1 MSYQPLF
8 PPLPSAVAEEALPEP
23 YFTLLR
29 MMRDGRTFA
38 EIASEI
44 GVRVKAIGYRAQIL
58 RDRLPNGSVPPVTRR
73 ISTTRSAE
81 TLSEMDRRIIA
92 LRAEGRTLNEI
103 ADACA
108 ISSQQAVYARLKR
121 LQKIVPEEVS
131 FAKPKKRSDSRTSE
145 FSEKI
150 ECIRCRRAFMSWD
163 KRRNRICG
171 QCKHNPTEDMGGMD
185 EHRMHLV

>member
-8 PPLPSAVAEEALPEP
+8 PPLPSAIAEEALPEP

-29 MMRDGRTFA
+29 MMRAGNTLA

-44 GVRVKAIGYRAQIL
+44 GVRAKALGYRVQLL

-73 ISTTRSAE
+73 ISTTRTAE
-81 TLSEMDRRIIA
+81 TLSETDRRIMSM
-92 LRAEGRTLNEI
+92 RADGRTLNEI

-108 ISSQQAVYARLKR
+108 ISSQQAVYERLKR
-121 LQKIVPEEVS
+121 LEKIVHGEVS
-131 FAKPKKRSDSRTSE
+131 LAKPIKGRGSRTSE
-145 FSEKI
+145 FAEKI
-150 ECIRCRRAFMSWD
+150 ECLRCRREFLSWD

-171 QCKHNPTEDMGGMD
+171 KCKHHPTADSGGMD
-185 EHRMHLV
+185 EHHMHI

>member
-1 MSYQPLF
+1 MSDHPLF

-23 YFTLLR
+23 YVTLLR

-44 GVRVKAIGYRAQIL
+44 GVRVKAIGYRVQLL

-73 ISTTRSAE
+73 ISTRRTAE
-81 TLSEMDRRIIA
+81 TLSETDRRIMSM
-92 LRAEGRTLNEI
+92 RAEGRTLNEI
-103 ADACA
+103 ADACS

-121 LQKIVPEEVS
+121 LKTIVPGEVS
-131 FAKPKKRSDSRTSE
+131 FAKPRQRIDNASGE
-145 FSEKI
+145 FAEKL
-150 ECIRCRRAFMSWD
+150 ECLRCRRDFMSWD

-171 QCKHNPTEDMGGMD
+171 QCKHNPTEDRGGMD
-185 EHRMHLV
+185 EHHMRL